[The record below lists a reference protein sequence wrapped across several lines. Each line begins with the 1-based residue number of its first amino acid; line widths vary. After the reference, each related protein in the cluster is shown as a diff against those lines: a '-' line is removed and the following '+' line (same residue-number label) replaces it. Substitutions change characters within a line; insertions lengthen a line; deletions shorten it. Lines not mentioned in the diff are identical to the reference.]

1 MHPKDE
7 MERSEATGDVEAI
20 DELDVAIV
28 GAGAA
33 GVGLGVVLRD
43 LGVERFCLLERHEVG
58 ASFLRWP
65 AETRLLTPSFPGQ
78 GFGAMD
84 LNAVA
89 LMTSPGFT
97 TEREHLSGAD
107 FARYL
112 QGVAGHWKLP
122 VQTGVDVRDVEALD
136 GGGFVLRTSRG
147 AMRAR
152 FVVWA
157 TGEFQFPDV
166 DPIPGGDLCV
176 HTAAIGAY
184 ADFARQDGNEV
195 VVIGGYESG
204 IDAAVHLA
212 AAGKRVRVLD
222 AGSPWERRF
231 GDPSVSLSPFT
242 RERLRV
248 AMDTGGIEL
257 VADAEVERVERT
269 PDGYAVCCGDDRV
282 WVTQMPPVLA
292 TGFHSSLGLL
302 EEHFEWRDNGSVVLS
317 ASDESTRTPGLF
329 VAGPLVQH
337 EQAIFC
343 FIYKFRQRFA
353 VVASALAARLGMD
366 AAPLERYRQEG
377 MFLDDLS
384 CCGTDCVC

>member
-1 MHPKDE
+1 MMEE
-7 MERSEATGDVEAI
+7 MDV
-20 DELDVAIV
+20 VIV

-43 LGVERFCLLERHEVG
+43 LGVEHFCLLDRHEVG

-97 TEREHLSGAD
+97 VEREHLSGAD

-112 QGVAGHWKLP
+112 RGVADHWRLP
-122 VQTGVDVRDVEALD
+122 VQAGVDVHDVEALE

-147 AMRAR
+147 SLRSR

-157 TGEFQFPDV
+157 TGEFQYPDDDPFP
-166 DPIPGGDLCV
+166 GAECCV
-176 HTAAIGAY
+176 HTGRIGSY
-184 ADFARQDGNEV
+184 AGYAEGSGSEV

-212 AAGKRVRVLD
+212 AAGKQVRVLD
-222 AGSPWERRF
+222 PGSPWERRF

-242 RERLRV
+242 RERLRT
-248 AMDTGGIEL
+248 ALETGRIEL
-257 VADAEVERVERT
+257 VGGAEVERVQQT
-269 PDGYAVCCGDDRV
+269 PDGYAVCCGDDRI
-282 WVTQMPPVLA
+282 WLTQKPPVLA
-292 TGFHSSLGLL
+292 TGFHGSLRLISDC
-302 EEHFEWRDNGSVVLS
+302 FEWRENGSVVLS
-317 ASDESTRTPGLF
+317 ESDESTRTPGLF

-337 EQAIFC
+337 EEAIFC

-353 VVASALAARLGMD
+353 VVASALAARLGVD
-366 AAPLERYRQEG
+366 TAPLERYRQEG

>member
-1 MHPKDE
+1 VSRTEIMDADA
-7 MERSEATGDVEAI
+7 MDV
-20 DELDVAIV
+20 VVV

-33 GVGLGVVLRD
+33 GVGMGVVLQE

-112 QGVAGHWKLP
+112 KGVAEHWKLS
-122 VQTGVDVRDVEALD
+122 VKSGTEVHDVEALD
-136 GGGFVLRTSRG
+136 GDGFVLRTSRG
-147 AMRAR
+147 ALPTR

-157 TGEFQFPDV
+157 TGEFQYPDV
-166 DPIPGGDLCV
+166 EPIPGAELCV
-176 HTAAIGAY
+176 HTAAVPAY
-184 ADFARQDGNEV
+184 AEFARQTGEEV

-222 AGSPWERRF
+222 AASPWERRF

-248 AMDTGGIEL
+248 AAESGRIEL
-257 VADAEVERVERT
+257 IADAEVERVEHT
-269 PDGYAVCCGDDRV
+269 PDGYAVCSRDDRV
-282 WVTQMPPVLA
+282 WITQMPPLLA
-292 TGFHSSLGLL
+292 TGFHSSLQLIAEL
-302 EEHFEWRDNGSVVLS
+302 FEWRDTGAVMLS
-317 ASDESTRTPGLF
+317 ESDESTRTPGLF

-337 EQAIFC
+337 EQAVFC

-353 VVASALAARLGMD
+353 VVANALAARLALD
-366 AAPLERYRQEG
+366 ATPLERYRQEG

>member
-1 MHPKDE
+1 M
-7 MERSEATGDVEAI
+7 
-20 DELDVAIV
+20 LDMRDTEVVVV

-33 GVGLGVVLRD
+33 GVGVGVVLRE
-43 LGVERFCLLERHEVG
+43 LGVESFSLLDRHEVG

-84 LNAVA
+84 LNSVA
-89 LMTSPGFT
+89 LMTSPSFT
-97 TEREHLSGAD
+97 VEREHLSGAD

-112 QGVAGHWKLP
+112 RGVAEHWSLP
-122 VQTGVDVRDVEALD
+122 VQTGVDVRDVEPLE

-147 AMRAR
+147 TLRSR
-152 FVVWA
+152 IVVWA
-157 TGEFQFPDV
+157 TGEFQYPDDDPFP
-166 DPIPGGDLCV
+166 GAACCV
-176 HTAAIGAY
+176 HTARIGSYGTY
-184 ADFARQDGNEV
+184 AEESDSEV

-212 AAGKRVRVLD
+212 AVGKQVRVLD
-222 AGSPWERRF
+222 PGSPWDRRF

-248 AMDTGGIEL
+248 TLETGRVEL
-257 VADAEVERVERT
+257 VGDATVERVQQT
-269 PDGYAVCCGDDRV
+269 PDGFVVCCSDDRI
-282 WVTQMPPVLA
+282 WLTKSPPVLA
-292 TGFHSSLGLL
+292 TGFHNSLGLISDC
-302 EEHFEWRDNGSVVLS
+302 FDWRENGSVVLS
-317 ASDESTRTPGLF
+317 ESDESTRAPGLF

-353 VVASALAARLGMD
+353 VVAGAVAAQLGLETGALD
-366 AAPLERYRQEG
+366 RYRQQG
-377 MFLDDLS
+377 MLLDDLS